1 MARRP
6 KESGLSRIDR
16 LQGVLVHSNLEERRT
31 MKIAYTVEDVK
42 SQVRQ
47 WKKEGLTVGLVPTM
61 GYLHEGHES
70 LIKRAVVENDR
81 VVVSVFL
88 NPTQFAPNEDL
99 ASYPRDFEADTK
111 LCEGAG
117 AALVFHPEPSEMYA
131 EDACTFV
138 DMTAVTKELCGKS
151 RPIHFR
157 GVCTVVNKLMN
168 ISMADRAYFGQKDA
182 QQLAVIRRMVRDLNM
197 NVEVVGCPIIREADG
212 LAKSSR
218 NTYLSEEE
226 RKAGLVL
233 SQAVKLG
240 QKLVAEGEKSAAA
253 VTGAMSELI
262 SAEPLAKI
270 DYVSMV
276 SWDSIEPVETIEG
289 PVLVA
294 MAVYIGKTR
303 LIDNF
308 IYEG

>member
-1 MARRP
+1 MARCP
-6 KESGLSRIDR
+6 KESGLPRIDR

-70 LIKRAVVENDR
+70 LIKRAVAENDR